1 MLSIKKCTKQ
11 FNECTVINNL
21 TIDLFK
27 EKTAILGE
35 NGAGKT
41 TLIKIIVGLLTPD
54 QGSIEIN
61 GKDLY
66 KYPRE
71 RVRIGY
77 VAVDSF
83 FYEKL
88 TVLENIKLISS
99 LYGVKL
105 SIQEIKDIAI
115 QTDIIEYLSKN
126 VGELSSGMKQK
137 VSLTCALLHNPEFL
151 ILDEPFNALDVFAT
165 SVLSDILKKW
175 SKGILF
181 TSHIPETVYNLA
193 DRVIVLKNGY
203 IHHDVKISSFKNI
216 NEFENWVKG
225 HISIKNR
232 ASSSDGN
239 SENGTNIKTPKLP
252 IL

>member
-1 MLSIKKCTKQ
+1 
-11 FNECTVINNL
+11 
-21 TIDLFK
+21 
-27 EKTAILGE
+27 
-35 NGAGKT
+35 
-41 TLIKIIVGLLTPD
+41 
-54 QGSIEIN
+54 
-61 GKDLY
+61 
-66 KYPRE
+66 
-71 RVRIGY
+71 
-77 VAVDSF
+77 
-83 FYEKL
+83 
-88 TVLENIKLISS
+88 
-99 LYGVKL
+99 KL